1 MKTLE
6 QFIKE
11 NNGKQVEVTGSAN
24 AKFQCVDLANA
35 YIRDVL
41 GFPIVEWTNAVD
53 FPKKCLPPNYE
64 YVLNSATGFPL
75 KGDIVIWSSKDNIG
89 HIAICVED
97 GNTKNFK
104 SFDQNWSKPL
114 YCTLETH
121 TYTGTN
127 HNVVGWLKPKS
138 SIIIS
143 DMTTDGKNALGLLES
158 YKINAK
164 HSNLEGA
171 MNALIGSVTSLKNAT
186 ESIKNFENT
195 VKALEAQLEAVNSKV
210 GELEAKFIENQKELK
225 TCQTAIQTANK
236 KILEQDKMIEKLT
249 TESNDWQKRYNN
261 KNTEFNDLTTTFN
274 DLSKLFE
281 EYKKCNPQ
289 TETKTTLI
297 KNIIN
302 FIKSLFKK

>member
-41 GFPIVEWTNAVD
+41 GFPIVEWTNAQD

-75 KGDIVIWSSKDNIG
+75 KGDIVIWSSKDNVG

-121 TYTGTN
+121 VYTGTN
-127 HNVVGWLKPKS
+127 HNVVGFLKPKS
-138 SIIIS
+138 IIN
-143 DMTTDGKNALGLLES
+143 DMTDEQKKVLELLEN
-158 YKINAK
+158 YKITAG
-164 HSNLEGA
+164 HGNLEGA
-171 MNALIGSVTSLKNAT
+171 INTLIGNVTELRNAT
-186 ESIKNFENT
+186 ESIENFKKDIET
-195 VKALEAQLEAVNSKV
+195 LKANIDSLNSKYS
-210 GELEAKFIENQKELK
+210 ELEAKFIENQKINEKQQKALV
-225 TCQTAIQTANK
+225 TAND
-236 KILEQDKMIEKLT
+236 KISELDKTIENITADKN
-249 TESNDWQKRYNN
+249 SWQLRYNN
-261 KNTEFNDLTTTFN
+261 KNDDFNN
-274 DLSKLFE
+274 LSKLFE
-281 EYKKCNPQ
+281 EYKKCNPK
-289 TETKTTLI
+289 TETKFNLI
-297 KNIIN
+297 QFII
-302 FIKSLFKK
+302 SLFKK